1 MTATIGRKS
10 SRKPAK
16 PKPSSVILDAIE
28 RYHTLLTDEAAADA
42 DGALRA
48 DLKAR
53 GLYFGER
60 PICRVLRPHFYLREN
75 WEYLT
80 RQTEVLLSAFMKAQ
94 GACIAD
100 SQLRA
105 QLCLEPYEEQLFDV
119 DAFADIPP
127 WTSSRLD
134 AFFMQDS
141 SDLRFVEYN
150 AETPAG
156 IGYGD
161 LLTKTFLKLE
171 PMKRFQ
177 QQYAVHDFPGLGHLL
192 GALLFAYKQFGGT
205 ASPQIAIVDW
215 QEVPTLNEHEI
226 TRLYF
231 ERNGVPSVL
240 ADPRALEYR
249 DGYLWAGDFRVDV
262 IYKRVLISE
271 LIHRMGVDNPIVRAV
286 RDKVVLMTN
295 GFSAKL
301 LAKKAS
307 LAFLSDEQNR
317 RLFEPAERAVI
328 EAHIPWTRRI
338 CERKTMYQGRPVDL
352 LPLIAEHRERFVI
365 KPNDEYGGSGVVLGW
380 ETSSEDWTATIHRAL
395 TTPHVVQ
402 ERVNPVIRDFP
413 TLLDD
418 GKLDIS
424 PRFVDANPYV
434 FYGKTVGGCL
444 TRLSSVALLNV
455 TAGGGSVV
463 PMFVIEKK

>member
-1 MTATIGRKS
+1 MIQE
-10 SRKPAK
+10 
-16 PKPSSVILDAIE
+16 AID
-28 RYHTLLTDEAAADA
+28 RYHGLLTDEVSADA
-42 DGALRA
+42 HEALASR
-48 DLKAR
+48 LKAD

-75 WEYLT
+75 WDYLT
-80 RQTEVLLSAFMKAQ
+80 RETEILLNAFTKAH
-94 GACIAD
+94 GACLAD
-100 SQLRA
+100 PALRA
-105 QLCLEPYEEQLFDV
+105 QLDLEPYEEELFGV
-119 DAFADIPP
+119 DAYADIPP

-141 SDLRFVEYN
+141 GYLRFVEYN

-161 LLTKTFLKLE
+161 LLTEAFLQLE
-171 PMKRFQ
+171 PMRLFQ
-177 QQYAVHDFPGLGHLL
+177 QDYVVHAFPGLGHLL
-192 GALLFAYKQFGGT
+192 GALVFAYKRLGGT
-205 ASPQIAIVDW
+205 ENPQIAIVDW

-226 TRLYF
+226 ARQYF
-231 ERNGVPSVL
+231 ERNDVRSVL

-249 DGYLWAGDFRVDV
+249 DGHLWAGDFRVDL

-271 LIHRMGVDNPIVRAV
+271 LIKRMGTDNPIVRAV
-286 RDKVVLMTN
+286 RDKAVLITN

-307 LAFLSDEQNR
+307 LAFLSDEQNSH
-317 RLFEPAERAVI
+317 LFNRAERTVI
-328 EAHIPWTRRI
+328 ENHIPWTRCIR
-338 CERKTMYQGRPVDL
+338 ERKTVYQKRLVDL
-352 LPLIAEHRERFVI
+352 VPFIAEHRERFVI

-380 ETSSEDWTATIHRAL
+380 EASVEEWNAAIRHAL

-402 ERVNPVIRDFP
+402 ERVDPVIRDFP
-413 TLLDD
+413 MLLDN
-418 GKLDIS
+418 GTLDIS
-424 PRFVDANPYV
+424 PRFVDADPYV

-463 PMFVIEKK
+463 PMFVIEKR